1 MNTSKKKL
9 TAILAVVIVTVLA
22 LTLFW
27 EIPNINSTYSIE
39 KSVQD
44 KTISALRDIVGLNL
58 TDYNVNFSVHDI
70 PFAQYNGSKVE
81 DVACNLQSNQSNNQ
95 IVARFINGTLAHIGL
110 SSLKGSYTNQ
120 LPIDPLEASKVL
132 LGRLEKYYSEPTYLK
147 PMIDALGSPT
157 NVNSFNHTID
167 NIKRQVVVHT
177 EFIQVNQ
184 TFNYTSTYTSV
195 SFMYVFGDVLDSPKS
210 IVFSFRDGSLVAF
223 GNSWELY
230 QIGSQTINV
239 SREQAINT
247 AIEQGNNA
255 TTNGLKLR
263 NQDIRADLSLRQR
276 EPFVLYPFWFV
287 DLPLASQSQP
297 SSNDQ
302 TFVHAFTEWQVGI
315 WADTGQIEYSH
326 PA

>member
-1 MNTSKKKL
+1 MTSSKKKL
-9 TAILAVVIVTVLA
+9 SAVLAVVVIVVLA

-27 EIPNINSTYSIE
+27 AIPYINSSSSAE

-44 KTISALRDIVGLNL
+44 KAILALKDIVGLDL
-58 TDYNVNFSVHDI
+58 TKYNVSLSTHI
-70 PFAQYNGSKVE
+70 IGLSPYNGSRVE
-81 DVACNLQSNQSNNQ
+81 DVTCNIQSNQSGNFLL
-95 IVARFINGTLAHIGL
+95 ARFVNGTLTSIDL
-110 SSLKGSYTNQ
+110 TSLNRSYTNQ
-120 LPIDPLEASKVL
+120 LPTDPIKSSKVL
-132 LGRLEKYYSEPTYLK
+132 LARLQEYYSNPAYFK
-147 PMIDALGSPT
+147 PMIDTLGSQT
-157 NVNSFNHTID
+157 NLNTFNQTVG
-167 NIKRQVVVHT
+167 NMKSQAVSHT

-184 TFNYTSTYTSV
+184 TLNTSTYTSV

-210 IVFSFRDGSLVAF
+210 IVFSFRDGYLVSI

-247 AIEQGNNA
+247 AMEQGNNA

-263 NQDIRADLSLRQR
+263 NQDIRADLSLRER

-315 WADTGQIEYSH
+315 WADTGTIVFSH